1 MRKPYLVLEWADTES
16 EATGWVCIYNT
27 VKGHTG
33 GGIRMH
39 PTVTKEEVIRLA
51 TVMGWKYEAGKTQ
64 MTGGCKGGIRYDYKA
79 ADAEA
84 VLERFLVAMMPVI
97 DKGVSLGGDLGVSYA
112 TTRKIFAKYGRE
124 IPLTKTMKTKPE
136 IIENM
141 RKYNL
146 MLDSAMDEFTLGNVI
161 TGYGVAYTADEAWKF
176 NNPEKKGRVM
186 IQGFGAVGTSCAK
199 KMVEYGY
206 TVVGISDA
214 NLCVECQDGLDID
227 ELVKTRNV
235 KYGELNKDSFKDN
248 YIVRK
253 NTEWLDV
260 DCDILVPAA
269 LEDVINKDTA
279 DKVTASLIVE
289 AANICTT
296 PEADEILKKKGVNI
310 GVDFLANLGAIRGYD
325 AVIFGILKNP
335 TNQDVCDDIE
345 KVCRANIKELFTVAK
360 EQGRYHRDVAME
372 IFAPKTHDMF
382 EI

>member
-1 MRKPYLVLEWADTES
+1 MKKPYLVLEWSDIES
-16 EATGWVCIYNT
+16 DAIGWVCIYNT

-39 PTVTKEEVIRLA
+39 PSVTEEEVIRLA
-51 TVMGWKYEAGKTQ
+51 TVMGWKYEAGKSG

-79 ADAEA
+79 PDAEA
-84 VLERFLVAMMPVI
+84 VLERFLVAIMPVI

-112 TTRKIFAKYGRE
+112 TTRKIFTKYNRE

-136 IIENM
+136 IVENM
-141 RKYNL
+141 RRYSG
-146 MLDSAMDEFTLGNVI
+146 MLDSAYDQFTLGNVI

-176 NNPEKKGRVM
+176 NNPTKKGRVM

-199 KMVEYGY
+199 KLVEYGY

-214 NLCVECQDGLDID
+214 NICVECQDGLDID
-227 ELVKTRNV
+227 TLLKTRNA
-235 KYGELNKDSFKDN
+235 KFGELNKDHFKDN

-260 DCDILVPAA
+260 DCDILIPAA
-269 LEDVINKDTA
+269 LEDVINKNNA

-296 PEADEILKKKGVNI
+296 PEADVILKKKGVNI
-310 GVDFLANLGAIRGYD
+310 GVDFLSNLGAIRAYD

-335 TNQDVCDDIE
+335 TNQDVLDDIE
-345 KVCRANIKELFTVAK
+345 TICRGNIKELFTIAK
-360 EQGRYHRDVAME
+360 KQNRYHREVAME
-372 IFAPKTHDMF
+372 IFAPKTYDPF